1 MHRSLG
7 THFRQLAS
15 VTGLALS
22 LTTAAHAGLF
32 LDPTGGTV
40 LISEE
45 TGDSDKDDG
54 IAWGTRPMS
63 GAYFGQNFEGYTPT
77 ISINGHV
84 NFVGDGDYFNR
95 PLGVTEVNRIAPLW
109 QDYQLGESGQIIES
123 SGDGYYGVTWSGVE
137 NVNQRGYFATFQAVF
152 FETAVTLNGFDFLT
166 GDIVFSYGDFTDGF
180 IGDEPTIGLENEMG
194 ALGGIAPLPGTE
206 DTDGVFYE
214 IYGDVLPR
222 GAGEFVLFRPDGYG
236 YDVSVQ
242 TSAIPEP
249 STFAAFAGVLALA
262 GATLRRR
269 RR

>member
-1 MHRSLG
+1 MHRAFS
-7 THFRQLAS
+7 THFHQLVAF
-15 VTGLALS
+15 TALGLS

-45 TGDSDKDDG
+45 TGDADKDDG
-54 IAWGTRPMS
+54 IAWGSRPMS
-63 GAYFGQNFEGYTPT
+63 GSYFGQNFEGYTPT

-84 NFVGDGDYFNR
+84 NFVGDGEYFNR

-109 QDYQLGESGQIIES
+109 QDFRLGESGQIIES
-123 SGDGYYGVTWSGVE
+123 SGAGYYGITWSNVE
-137 NVNQRGYFATFQAVF
+137 NVNNEGFFATFQAIF
-152 FETAVTLNGFDFLT
+152 FETAITLNGFDFLT
-166 GDIVFSYGDFTDGF
+166 GDIVFSYGDFTADF
-180 IGDEPTIGLENEMG
+180 IGDEPTIGLENELG

-222 GAGEFVLFRPDGYG
+222 GVGEFVLFRPDGYG

-249 STFAAFAGVLALA
+249 STFAGLAGVLALA
-262 GATLRRR
+262 AATLRRR
-269 RR
+269 GR